1 MLHPHSYQ
9 ANIDIWS
16 FYLDNLI
23 SQFPP
28 YDTELVTE
36 GQLTLT
42 DLHYEVFP
50 NNTGVGTNIDPP
62 ADAFSEIRQLLRDY
76 TGM

>member
-9 ANIDIWS
+9 ANLDIWS

-28 YDTELVTE
+28 YDTELITD
-36 GQLTLT
+36 GPLTLT
-42 DLHYEVFP
+42 DLHYGVFP
-50 NNTGVGTNIDPP
+50 NNAGGITIDPP
-62 ADAFSEIRQLLRDY
+62 VDAFSEIRQLLREY